1 MTFTKSQ
8 SFQLAFMASTIL
20 CVMIWSLDRGLGMLD
35 EAFYLLHLKEG
46 VTYFA
51 LSSWPEFFKEF
62 PIKELVWF
70 RFSILL
76 LMVASSLA
84 LGISFCRYWK
94 IELPG
99 WVIASFVIVAQFV
112 WASPVQYVPNNATL
126 NQILIYSSL
135 ASFFWGVNAD
145 SNLRRR
151 VWLFISGAFIGFI
164 PLVMITNTPIIGLII
179 LLLVILFPSR
189 KSVSPVLLFLLG
201 ILTSWL
207 IFFAF
212 FQRPEDFLASIS
224 EARYYLKFVE
234 SHGLRNIVKW
244 NYNAVIHFIGMP
256 LVLVLLLLAFHYE
269 LPKSRNSRLLLALV
283 GLAVLSFLLIGD
295 VFSPISI
302 FTTSLIYVL
311 AVAGVVVYWDRQGDF
326 RNAAVL
332 VFFLLVPYFA
342 ALGTDVAFEV
352 RSSGYALP
360 LALVILATQTGNSNL
375 FDWMFKGLISLAFLV
390 FLSYPFRTGWIGYR
404 LLDQNAK
411 VELPDG
417 AGEIK
422 LSSTIVDTYESLV
435 PYLNKQQNVI
445 VSDPKALGFVYLG
458 NATPLYLYF
467 RLSDSFLFEYAKSRN
482 IPWEEMTFLEVKNKP
497 FSVNVTERIA
507 ELLITGSHRVV
518 PLEDHTLYIPKK

>member
-1 MTFTKSQ
+1 MTISRNLLYT
-8 SFQLAFMASTIL
+8 LLGMAIVVVAVL
-20 CVMIWSLDRGLGMLD
+20 LWSLDKGLGMLD

-99 WVIASFVIVAQFV
+99 WVIVSFVIVAQFV

-135 ASFFWGVNAD
+135 ASFFWGVNTD
-145 SNLRRR
+145 SILKRR

-164 PLVMITNTPIIGLII
+164 PLVMITNTPIIGVII
-179 LLLVILFPSR
+179 LLLVILFPNR
-189 KSVSPVLLFLLG
+189 KSVSLVLLYLLG

-269 LPKSRNSRLLLALV
+269 LPKSRISRLLLALV

-311 AVAGVVVYWDRQGDF
+311 AVAGVVVYCDRQGDF

-332 VFFLLVPYFA
+332 IFFLLVPYFA

-360 LALVILATQTGNSNL
+360 LALVILVSSKDISKLYNYAFRGL
-375 FDWMFKGLISLAFLV
+375 FALAFVL
-390 FLSYPFRTGWIGYR
+390 FLSYPFRMGWIGYR
-404 LLDQNAK
+404 LIDQTTIVK
-411 VELPDG
+411 LPDR
-417 AGEIK
+417 AGELK
-422 LSSTIVDTYESLV
+422 LSKSVAQTSEVLA
-435 PYLNKQQNVI
+435 PYLQGKRNVV
-445 VSDPKALGFVYLG
+445 VSDPKLLG
-458 NATPLYLYF
+458 NLYLADASPLYLYF
-467 RLSDSFLFEYAKSRN
+467 RLNDSFLFEFVDSQPRKWDE
-482 IPWEEMTFLEVKNKP
+482 IIFLEVENKP
-497 FSVNVTERIA
+497 FSIGVQQQIS
-507 ELLITGSHRVV
+507 ELVKSGSHLAIS
-518 PLEDHTLYIPKK
+518 LEGQNLYLPKR